1 MRRPEGSRSLDPDGE
16 TDQEQTPEVTD
27 PQELF
32 RVFYPQLA
40 GWTRRLVGDTEVAHE
55 IVSEAFI
62 RLLPRWDD
70 VREPR
75 AWLYMTAGN
84 LARDR
89 WRKQSRERVAY
100 RKVMAVREEITTG
113 PDVAT
118 RVTVRGLVEALPERM
133 RMPVLLHYYAD
144 LPIYE
149 VAHLLDKAEGTI
161 KRALFDARAR
171 MATHLE
177 EAR

>member
-1 MRRPEGSRSLDPDGE
+1 LDARGE
-16 TDQEQTPEVTD
+16 AADVAVAD

-40 GWTRRLVGDTEVAHE
+40 GWTRRLVADTDAAHE
-55 IVSEAFI
+55 IASEAFI

-100 RKVMAVREEITTG
+100 QKVMAVQQQTVAG

-118 RVTVRGLVEALPERM
+118 QVTVRHLVEALPERM

-144 LPIYE
+144 LPIHE

-171 MATHLE
+171 MATHLQE
-177 EAR
+177 TR